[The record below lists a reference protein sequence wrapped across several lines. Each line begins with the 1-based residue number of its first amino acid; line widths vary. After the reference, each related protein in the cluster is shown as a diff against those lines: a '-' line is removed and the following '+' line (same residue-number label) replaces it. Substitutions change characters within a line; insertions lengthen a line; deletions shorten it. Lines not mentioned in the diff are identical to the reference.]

1 MVIGNI
7 TNKTD
12 GYLFTELNTRT
23 DTIGNGTDLMKVFDD
38 IKAGTQ
44 TMSSTNVNKGMIVS
58 SADTVA
64 AMEEAL
70 KAKAEIAKDNL
81 TTLFNK
87 LETMDAKAISED
99 EGIND
104 VDADKVV
111 SVVEEIKIMLAT
123 YCENYVPT
131 GSLDVDAIKEVV
143 GNTAMAMK
151 VINKLSSVA
160 LPVTEDNVNEVMQAY
175 DRMNSIEEVSEQAK
189 AYLIKNDM
197 EPNIENVYK
206 AVHSAPE
213 LNSTSID
220 MKAFDSI
227 KSQVEDMLKANDYKD
242 VVKGMET
249 AKWLYENGMEL
260 TVDNISKYDAID
272 SISTNNTEDNM
283 LDLIVDALKYQSGA
297 TKALMTNERSNA
309 RKVVDAINTL
319 REATKQDVAAV
330 AKSGETFNIMG
341 IRRVQEYSVQAIEF
355 DENNSIH
362 ISYYRQLEET
372 RLMMTSKSA
381 IMLVE
386 KGIDID
392 LEEMSKLVESLK
404 ELEMQEYS
412 ASYEEVD
419 KALEL
424 RHTFNEVANLPMYAI
439 GANRDIFA
447 QTAVSL
453 YESGTTIKMQMAVA
467 SYETMRTEIRY
478 DLKDSLK
485 KAIDNSVYSI
495 LNELNL
501 ADSKA
506 NLRAVSIMAYNSM
519 EMTIDNVNAVKEM
532 DSMLNN
538 LFDNMTPE
546 VALKL
551 VREKKNPLNT
561 KISEL
566 NDYIEQLD
574 ISTKGQKYSEFLFQL
589 DKKHAITEEERE
601 NYIGIYKMF
610 NSLKADSMN
619 AVGALLKQGSEFNL
633 ENLMTM
639 YQSIKDSGINVTLAE
654 DTEYK
659 TTANS
664 AFYKRL
670 FTRAKEHIS
679 AEALMSQP
687 ELMSKDLELLV
698 DDLEAFKDDS
708 LEQEYYR
715 EQLNDLAQLKD
726 LETDVIRILT
736 DNAEPVTINN
746 LWAASDIKNKKL
758 YEKLENITDMDEL
771 YSAIKDTDDLAD
783 VLDKLDESVKEYVNE
798 QVMNNTKLTYADML
812 DLRRVAN
819 ATGIMNSLAKKN
831 EFVIPLKLNGRYV
844 DLNLK
849 LVQDSEQKGRL
860 SINYDNVGIECNVS
874 VNTVEAYIF
883 CEADVSKL
891 AGNIKKSVEAF
902 GYEQCN
908 VYHVTTKKE
917 ALVFENGNKDVED
930 KKLYELAKTI
940 IGAIQ

>member
-227 KSQVEDMLKANDYKD
+227 KSQVEDMLKANDYQD

-283 LDLIVDALKYQSGA
+283 LDLIVDALKYQSKA

-309 RKVVDAINTL
+309 RKVVDAINTI
-319 REATKQDVAAV
+319 REATKQDVVAV

-381 IMLVE
+381 MMLVE

-798 QVMNNTKLTYADML
+798 QVMNNTKLTYTDML

-891 AGNIKKSVEAF
+891 AGNIRKSVEAF

>member
-1 MVIGNI
+1 
-7 TNKTD
+7 
-12 GYLFTELNTRT
+12 
-23 DTIGNGTDLMKVFDD
+23 
-38 IKAGTQ
+38 
-44 TMSSTNVNKGMIVS
+44 
-58 SADTVA
+58 
-64 AMEEAL
+64 
-70 KAKAEIAKDNL
+70 
-81 TTLFNK
+81 
-87 LETMDAKAISED
+87 
-99 EGIND
+99 
-104 VDADKVV
+104 
-111 SVVEEIKIMLAT
+111 
-123 YCENYVPT
+123 
-131 GSLDVDAIKEVV
+131 
-143 GNTAMAMK
+143 
-151 VINKLSSVA
+151 
-160 LPVTEDNVNEVMQAY
+160 
-175 DRMNSIEEVSEQAK
+175 
-189 AYLIKNDM
+189 
-197 EPNIENVYK
+197 
-206 AVHSAPE
+206 
-213 LNSTSID
+213 
-220 MKAFDSI
+220 
-227 KSQVEDMLKANDYKD
+227 
-242 VVKGMET
+242 
-249 AKWLYENGMEL
+249 
-260 TVDNISKYDAID
+260 
-272 SISTNNTEDNM
+272 
-283 LDLIVDALKYQSGA
+283 
-297 TKALMTNERSNA
+297 
-309 RKVVDAINTL
+309 
-319 REATKQDVAAV
+319 
-330 AKSGETFNIMG
+330 
-341 IRRVQEYSVQAIEF
+341 
-355 DENNSIH
+355 
-362 ISYYRQLEET
+362 
-372 RLMMTSKSA
+372 
-381 IMLVE
+381 
-386 KGIDID
+386 
-392 LEEMSKLVESLK
+392 
-404 ELEMQEYS
+404 
-412 ASYEEVD
+412 
-419 KALEL
+419 
-424 RHTFNEVANLPMYAI
+424 
-439 GANRDIFA
+439 
-447 QTAVSL
+447 
-453 YESGTTIKMQMAVA
+453 MQMAVA

>member
-1 MVIGNI
+1 
-7 TNKTD
+7 
-12 GYLFTELNTRT
+12 
-23 DTIGNGTDLMKVFDD
+23 
-38 IKAGTQ
+38 
-44 TMSSTNVNKGMIVS
+44 
-58 SADTVA
+58 
-64 AMEEAL
+64 
-70 KAKAEIAKDNL
+70 
-81 TTLFNK
+81 
-87 LETMDAKAISED
+87 
-99 EGIND
+99 
-104 VDADKVV
+104 
-111 SVVEEIKIMLAT
+111 
-123 YCENYVPT
+123 
-131 GSLDVDAIKEVV
+131 
-143 GNTAMAMK
+143 
-151 VINKLSSVA
+151 
-160 LPVTEDNVNEVMQAY
+160 
-175 DRMNSIEEVSEQAK
+175 
-189 AYLIKNDM
+189 
-197 EPNIENVYK
+197 
-206 AVHSAPE
+206 
-213 LNSTSID
+213 
-220 MKAFDSI
+220 
-227 KSQVEDMLKANDYKD
+227 
-242 VVKGMET
+242 
-249 AKWLYENGMEL
+249 
-260 TVDNISKYDAID
+260 
-272 SISTNNTEDNM
+272 
-283 LDLIVDALKYQSGA
+283 
-297 TKALMTNERSNA
+297 
-309 RKVVDAINTL
+309 
-319 REATKQDVAAV
+319 
-330 AKSGETFNIMG
+330 
-341 IRRVQEYSVQAIEF
+341 
-355 DENNSIH
+355 
-362 ISYYRQLEET
+362 
-372 RLMMTSKSA
+372 
-381 IMLVE
+381 
-386 KGIDID
+386 
-392 LEEMSKLVESLK
+392 
-404 ELEMQEYS
+404 
-412 ASYEEVD
+412 
-419 KALEL
+419 
-424 RHTFNEVANLPMYAI
+424 
-439 GANRDIFA
+439 
-447 QTAVSL
+447 
-453 YESGTTIKMQMAVA
+453 
-467 SYETMRTEIRY
+467 
-478 DLKDSLK
+478 
-485 KAIDNSVYSI
+485 
-495 LNELNL
+495 
-501 ADSKA
+501 
-506 NLRAVSIMAYNSM
+506 
-519 EMTIDNVNAVKEM
+519 
-532 DSMLNN
+532 
-538 LFDNMTPE
+538 
-546 VALKL
+546 
-551 VREKKNPLNT
+551 
-561 KISEL
+561 
-566 NDYIEQLD
+566 
-574 ISTKGQKYSEFLFQL
+574 
-589 DKKHAITEEERE
+589 
-601 NYIGIYKMF
+601 MF

-654 DTEYK
+654 DTDYK

-679 AEALMSQP
+679 AEALMSQT

>member
-758 YEKLENITDMDEL
+758 YVKLENITDMDEL